1 MSIMD
6 HDLLKR
12 LLTRCEE
19 VAVEAGMKSS
29 VATVYD
35 NVLKAP
41 AQAYLDAYAG
51 VKAAENTYQE
61 KLEASN
67 VALDSF
73 EPQFR
78 EARSVVA
85 AFLPTLTL
93 PATLKE
99 QPTDTDQLN
108 AIEDLNKELAKHSG
122 KPWADQLMNGE
133 YGAKAKVMAEALK
146 ELISANKARAKA
158 REVRAA
164 AFDPAYDPYLRFKR
178 VVRDSLGETSKQYT
192 RIHST
197 RRSTAEEREARKKA
211 KEAAAKEA
219 AAKEAAAK
227 EAAAKDAA
235 QPAPAKPTDPA
246 APQPVTPA
254 DPAAPTPVTPA
265 DPTPNP

>member
-1 MSIMD
+1 MGAID

-41 AQAYLDAYAG
+41 ALAYLDAYAG

-93 PATLKE
+93 PATLKD

-133 YGAKAKVMAEALK
+133 YGAKAKVMVEALK

-164 AFDPAYDPYLRFKR
+164 AFDPAYEPYVRFKR
-178 VVRDSLGETSKQYT
+178 VVRDSLGETSKQYK
-192 RIHST
+192 RIHAP
-197 RRSTAEEREARKKA
+197 RRRTAEEREAHKKA

-235 QPAPAKPTDPA
+235 QPAPAKPTD
-246 APQPVTPA
+246 T
-254 DPAAPTPVTPA
+254 AAPTPVTPA
-265 DPTPNP
+265 DPTPTPVTPADPTPNP